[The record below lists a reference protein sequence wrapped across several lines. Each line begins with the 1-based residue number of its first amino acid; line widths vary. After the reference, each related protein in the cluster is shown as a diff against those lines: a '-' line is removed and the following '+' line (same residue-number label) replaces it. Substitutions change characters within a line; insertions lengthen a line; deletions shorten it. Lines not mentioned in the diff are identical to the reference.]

1 MKPDRT
7 ISRRERRIL
16 CMLTASVT
24 FIFYKEVLDSQVPE
38 SIRWLGL
45 AVLALLCFFLFVSTR
60 GFAFRSA
67 ERLDERE
74 LQVSLRAHQ
83 RGYGTAIGLFMGS
96 VLYQF
101 IALNPLAFKPN
112 ITLTLADLVYLFGF
126 IVMMPTFVVAW
137 TEPDPLTELRTV

>member
-16 CMLTASVT
+16 CILTASVI

-45 AVLALLCFFLFVSTR
+45 AALALLCSFLLVSTR

-83 RGYGTAIGLFMGS
+83 RGYGAAIGLFIGS
-96 VLYQF
+96 TLYNF
-101 IALNPLAFKPN
+101 VTLNPSFKLN
-112 ITLTLADLVYLFGF
+112 LTLTLADLVYLFGF

-137 TEPDPLTELRTV
+137 TEPNPPAEQPTC